1 MRSIHRATRLAL
13 LCACLGGAVVHA
25 DAADWKDW
33 FFGKTGT
40 DAPVNPE
47 KKVWQIGEF
56 SSVQRVPREAGS
68 APNQHPAL
76 VQIEGL
82 RQALGAMRLDVGGK
96 PEPLFGNDE
105 LAELVEPLRQ
115 ALSVAGPGDDLLLL
129 STDRRGQ
136 GFLAPQL
143 GLTARLFV
151 QGDQLNLIVR
161 DARLDFV
168 SIYLGTNRNVLPTF
182 TYGSRTTVG
191 SAKLQ
196 SVSASSKRADWMLI
210 PMGAAAV
217 TATAAVA
224 APAPGAVPLLVAPAA
239 GAAAAAAT
247 PPSVAPA
254 MAPAPVPAAVSVA
267 PVAAAATLGAAAT
280 VATPQRGRDAGYM
293 EEQELRLKTLKRLR
307 DSGLIS
313 EDEYLQKRREVLQA
327 L

>member
-13 LCACLGGAVVHA
+13 LCACLGGAAVSA
-25 DAADWKDW
+25 GAADWKDW
-33 FFGKTGT
+33 FFGKTAT

-56 SSVQRVPREAGS
+56 TSVQRVPREAGS

-105 LAELVEPLRQ
+105 LTELVEPLRQ

-129 STDRRGQ
+129 SSDRRGQ

-143 GLTARLFV
+143 TLTARLFV

-161 DARLDFV
+161 DARQDFI
-168 SIYLGTNRNVLPTF
+168 SMYLGMKGNMQPTF

-217 TATAAVA
+217 TATATVA
-224 APAPGAVPLLVAPAA
+224 APAPGAVPLLAP
-239 GAAAAAAT
+239 AAAAAAT
-247 PPSVAPA
+247 AVPLSAAPA
-254 MAPAPVPAAVSVA
+254 VAAAPVSAPVA

-280 VATPQRGRDAGYM
+280 VATPQRGRDASYM

>member
-13 LCACLGGAVVHA
+13 LCACLGGAAVHA
-25 DAADWKDW
+25 GAADWKDW
-33 FFGKTGT
+33 FFGKTAT

-56 SSVQRVPREAGS
+56 TSVQRVPREAGS

-105 LAELVEPLRQ
+105 LTELVEPLRQ

-168 SIYLGTNRNVLPTF
+168 SIYLGTNRNVLQTF
-182 TYGSRTTVG
+182 TYGSRTMVG

-196 SVSASSKRADWMLI
+196 SVSGSSKRADWMLI

-217 TATAAVA
+217 TATAPVA
-224 APAPGAVPLLVAPAA
+224 APAPGAVPLLAPVA
-239 GAAAAAAT
+239 GAAAVTAAS
-247 PPSVAPA
+247 PSAAPA
-254 MAPAPVPAAVSVA
+254 IAPVMAPAPVSAA